1 MLALQNKESKMSS
14 IDSRLYPVGAGSP
27 KTVFRS
33 GVLVEFGTLKQQRTR
48 VTVAQINAGFTLLP
62 AIPGVKWRLDDVKL
76 IAIGGAASG
85 ATDVRILGTRAAASV
100 ALGIAAVAGLTQSTV
115 LRLGSPFAT
124 AGTASIVALTDGT
137 SHTALD
143 ANTAVTIGK
152 TGGTLATST
161 NVDVLLSYVADQA

>member
-1 MLALQNKESKMSS
+1 MSS
-14 IDSRLYPVGAGSP
+14 VDSRVYPVGAASP
-27 KTVFRS
+27 KTFFRN
-33 GVLVEFGTLKQQRTR
+33 GVLVEIGVLKQQRTR

-62 AIPGVKWRLDDVKL
+62 AIPGVKWRIDDLKM

-85 ATDVRILGTRAAASV
+85 ATDVRLLGTRAGAGV

-124 AGTASIVALTDGT
+124 AGTASIVALADGA

-143 ANTAVTIGK
+143 SNTAVTAGK
-152 TGGTLATST
+152 TGGSLATST
-161 NVDVLLSYVADQA
+161 AVDFLLSYVADLG